1 MDLNDPRNKKYKA
14 ESCSRPRRIYEL
26 FFLIFIIAA
35 AICLKLY
42 TLQVRAH
49 GYYLALA
56 EGQHSVLKNLIPV
69 RGEIFLKDKN
79 GLYPVAVNKN
89 TKMAYAV
96 PREIEDLA
104 MTASRVSQIL
114 GLDEQETKEKLEN
127 PEDMYEVLKHRLND
141 EEITS
146 LQDAKLSGI
155 HLSEETTRYYPAG
168 ELASQVLGFVG
179 WKNNDFSGRY
189 GIENFFES
197 ELKGEEGRLFQKRDS
212 SGGWIST
219 GVKEIT
225 PAKNGDSLILTID
238 HIIQYESEKILKSA
252 VDKFKA
258 DKGTVIVME
267 SKTGNILA
275 LANYP
280 AFDPNNYGN
289 EDMGNFRNAAISDP
303 YECGSVFKTV
313 TLASAID
320 SDKISPNTTYIDTG
334 QVAEAGYIIRNSDLK
349 ANGVQTMTQVLEKS
363 LNTGAIYAEKLL
375 GNRNFSDYVKR
386 FGLGTLSGIELPGEN
401 SGNIANLK
409 EMNRNINF
417 FTASFG
423 QGISVT
429 PIQLVSAY
437 NAIANGGV
445 LMKPRIIERIIKPDS
460 EEETMPQ
467 EVRKVISQNA
477 ANEMTQI
484 LRSVVVNGHGKRADV
499 PGYAVAGKTGTA
511 QIASLDKKGYEEGKN
526 IGTFAGYAPIE
537 NPEFTVLVKIDNPEG
552 VEWAESSAAPTF
564 GELMKFLLDY
574 RNIEPTENYSQK
586 DMDLF
591 NQTHNLN
598 RSFIDKKEKKELDSL

>member
-591 NQTHNLN
+591 NQTHNLS